1 MFSVF
6 YFGIRC
12 YWQIRKTISQS
23 TTVSTTT
30 KNLQTQLF
38 HALVVQTFIPLV
50 LMYIPIGILF
60 FFPMVIWELPFTTSF
75 VGYTIALYPAID
87 PLPNMII
94 IKCYRHAIMG
104 TIIGVWGDERSGG
117 KGVVGDRRIRDHR
130 G

>member
-6 YFGIRC
+6 YFGMRC

-23 TTVSTTT
+23 ATVSTTT
-30 KNLQTQLF
+30 KNLQSQLF
-38 HALVVQTFIPLV
+38 NALVVQTFIPLV

-60 FFPMVIWELPFTTSF
+60 FFPMVMWELPFITEF

-94 IKCYRHAIMG
+94 IKVYRNAI
-104 TIIGVWGDERSGG
+104 VG
-117 KGVVGDRRIRDHR
+117 KE
-130 G
+130 